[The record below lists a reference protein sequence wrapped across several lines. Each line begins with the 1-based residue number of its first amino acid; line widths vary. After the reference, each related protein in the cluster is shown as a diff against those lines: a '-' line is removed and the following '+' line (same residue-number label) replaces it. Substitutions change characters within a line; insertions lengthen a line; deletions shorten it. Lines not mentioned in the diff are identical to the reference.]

1 MHLPTILA
9 HRRIIPVSIA
19 LILCILGALLL
30 ARDAERRYET
40 LLSVVISDRNG
51 IPIRV
56 FPNIKGHYTLPTRE
70 FPDTLKTYL
79 LTKEDRFFYYHIG
92 INPVSMIRALVRYVH
107 TGKSGGSST
116 ITEQLAKNLLQTE
129 NDRTIRNKLREL
141 LYAFSI
147 ELFMRK
153 DTIFSMYT
161 NTVYLGNQLQG
172 FETASRTYFNKTLT
186 DTSEHEQMMLLAT
199 LSFPTS
205 RNPKKEENEPYAR
218 ALFNRFI
225 SEGSYVAP
233 SVQKI
238 LSVQNAAQFEF
249 NSLGV
254 SCESSCTTTLDTTL
268 MSHIR
273 AMLARAIEA
282 SYTRGIR
289 TGAVVVIDAKTS
301 ELLAII
307 GSPDPTRVD
316 DGGQINMAL
325 EPRPIGSTVK
335 PFIYLKGFME
345 GLRPYSIVDDREY
358 RYPIATG
365 YSLYPKNYDGTYHG
379 EITLHYALS
388 NSLNV
393 PSVKVLE
400 YIGLGN
406 FYDFLTQT
414 LRFIPLQPLDSYQY
428 GIALGGL
435 EMDLLTLSHYLTL
448 FPRGGTLAPLRVI
461 HSKNTTFT
469 TPHATIDSGITVA
482 PKEYVELVSAILSDR
497 HTGVEQFGQKSNLNL
512 SVTNYGVK
520 TGTSRDFHDS
530 WVIGYTPDLVVS
542 VWLGNAENTAL
553 AQVSGQSGAGA
564 VWHDVMEYLVNT
576 PYYTDS
582 PLPTERIHAFSFD
595 NTLEWGLEADIVAE
609 HENLLLR
616 DRLILSI
623 HEGDVFELAKETHI
637 PLRARTDVT
646 WFQNGTFIGTGKEQ
660 RFTPTIAGL
669 YEIEAR
675 TEGDTRER
683 VRVSVTLPQ

>member
-1 MHLPTILA
+1 VLPNT
-9 HRRIIPVSIA
+9 
-19 LILCILGALLL
+19 
-30 ARDAERRYET
+30 
-40 LLSVVISDRNG
+40 
-51 IPIRV
+51 
-56 FPNIKGHYTLPTRE
+56 KGHYTLLTRE
-70 FPDTLKTYL
+70 FPDALKKYL

-92 INPVSMIRALVRYVH
+92 INPVSMVRALVHYVH

-172 FETASRTYFNKTLT
+172 FETASRTYFNKTLA

-225 SEGSYVAP
+225 PDGSYVAP
-233 SVQKI
+233 SVEKI
-238 LSVQNAAQFEF
+238 LSLQNAAQFEF

-254 SCESSCTTTLDTTL
+254 SCEDSCTTTLDTTL

-273 AMLARAIEA
+273 TVLARAIEE

-307 GSPDPTRVD
+307 GSPEPTRID

-325 EPRPIGSTVK
+325 ESRPIGSTVK
-335 PFIYLKGFME
+335 PFIYLKGFMD
-345 GLRPYSIVDDREY
+345 GLRPYTIVDDREY

-435 EMDLLTLSHYLTL
+435 EMDLLTLSHYMTL
-448 FPRGGTLAPLRVI
+448 FPREGTLAPLRIVRGE
-461 HSKNTTFT
+461 NTPFT

-530 WVIGYTPDLVVS
+530 WVIGYTRDLVVG

-553 AQVSGQSGAGA
+553 AQVSGQSGAGT

-582 PLPTERIHAFSFD
+582 PLPTESIHSFSFD
-595 NTLEWGLEADIVAE
+595 NTLEWGLKADVIDE
-609 HENLLLR
+609 HENLLLSN
-616 DRLILSI
+616 RLILSI
-623 HEGDVFELAKETHI
+623 HEGDVFELTKETHI

-646 WFQNGTFIGTGKEQ
+646 WFQNGTLIGTGKEQ
-660 RFTPTIAGL
+660 SFTPTIAGL

-675 TEGDTRER
+675 TEDDTRER